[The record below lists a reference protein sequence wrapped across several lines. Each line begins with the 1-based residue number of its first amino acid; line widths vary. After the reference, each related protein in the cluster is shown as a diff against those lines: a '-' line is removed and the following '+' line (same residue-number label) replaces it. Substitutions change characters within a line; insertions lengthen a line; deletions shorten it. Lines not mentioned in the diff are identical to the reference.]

1 MINETASSAD
11 DRPILRPVMPFE
23 PTTESSVRSELRQ
36 MVMEV
41 FTIEREPTG
50 EPDLLMQRDGIL
62 LFNPDGALTATFEGR
77 LLIDSEA
84 AYRQLDE
91 AFATIDHMPYFREHD
106 GRQVIHAVR
115 GRIHPKPRSWHWN
128 AFLFVATFLS
138 VLLLGTEMALSEI
151 AATNRPLAEQLLAN
165 ISGELWRGLPY
176 ALSLM
181 LILGAHE
188 LGHYFAA
195 RYHKIAVTLPYFIP
209 APFFSFLGT
218 FGAVIQQRE
227 PFRNRKSMF
236 DIGAAGP
243 LVGLVF
249 AIPIVIIGLAT
260 SPTGPITPGGWV
272 EGNSFIYALSKTL
285 VFGKF
290 LPSDG
295 IDVYMNQLTQ
305 AGWAGL
311 LVTSLNLI
319 PLGQLDGGHILYS
332 LLGEKARRLYLPI
345 VGLMIVLVFI
355 SQFWLLWALLLF
367 LLGRI
372 YVPPLDMITPLDS
385 RRRMLGLLAL
395 ALFVLTFVPVP
406 LTQVASDGSIPL
418 PQNTST
424 VWLQM
429 TVGVMFVYGWLRRR

>member
-11 DRPILRPVMPFE
+11 DRPIQRPVMPFE

-50 EPDLLMQRDGIL
+50 DPDLLMQRDGIL
-62 LFNPDGALTATFEGR
+62 LFNPNGALTATFEGR

-84 AYRQLDE
+84 AYRQLDT
-91 AFATIDHMPYFREHD
+91 AFAALDHIPYFREHD

-115 GRIHPKPRSWHWN
+115 GRIRPKPRGWYWN
-128 AFLFVATFLS
+128 AILFVATFLS
-138 VLLLGTEMALSEI
+138 VLLLGTEMAISEI
-151 AATNRPLAEQLLAN
+151 AATNRPLAEQLIAN

-195 RYHKIAVTLPYFIP
+195 RYHRIAVTLPYFIP
-209 APFFSFLGT
+209 APFISFLGT

-227 PFRNRKSMF
+227 PFRNRKSML

-243 LVGLVF
+243 LMGLVF
-249 AIPIVIIGLAT
+249 AIPIVFIGLAT
-260 SPTGPITPGGWV
+260 SPTGPIVAGGWV
-272 EGNSFIYALSKTL
+272 EGNSFIYAWAKTL

-290 LPSDG
+290 LPADG

-332 LLGEKARRLYLPI
+332 VLGEQVRRLFLPI
-345 VGLMIVLVFI
+345 VGLLIALVFV

-367 LLGRI
+367 FLGRI
-372 YVPPLDMITPLDS
+372 YVPPLDMITPLDT
-385 RRRMLGLLAL
+385 RRRMIAYLSL
-395 ALFVLTFVPVP
+395 ALFFLTFVP
-406 LTQVASDGSIPL
+406 IPL
-418 PQNTST
+418 SQVVVENSLPIPQDT
-424 VWLQM
+424 VWLQL
-429 TVGVMFVYGWLRRR
+429 TVGVMVVYGWLRRR